1 MKTLTD
7 WGFTVNLY
15 DWCIENKMI
24 EVKQCPVVWHVDDI
38 KISHVSKDFITR
50 IINDLL
56 EKYGKEASLT
66 IIKKEKIH

>member
-56 EKYGKEASLT
+56 EKYGKEAPLT